1 MCVVSDRN
9 ESIMKSVRIVF
20 PDVPHYA
27 CIWHLWKNVCGNFK
41 RSRKAIS
48 DIFYSMAKAYRKENF
63 DKLMAKVDRIDH
75 RVKEYLEYA
84 GYEKWSRVH
93 ATVNRGRM
101 MTSNIAEC
109 INGCLVEARQL
120 TILEFLEE
128 VRILFGSW
136 HCKNREV
143 ASYTK
148 DTLGRKFEELLI
160 INAAK
165 SSKMEVVPSS
175 EFIFSV
181 YENGRRYIV
190 CFERKVCCCGRFNL
204 DEIPCSHAIAVL
216 KKKNVTDMNPYCS
229 DYYKPDA
236 LAKTYEIP
244 MVPMPDKKD
253 WSDPKHVVA
262 ETVYPPRYRRSS
274 GRPRKRRRK
283 NADEKI
289 SVNTNCCGQCG
300 QEGHNRRTCTFY
312 PKEK

>member
-1 MCVVSDRN
+1 MAYGVVDTKNDCSWTWFFEQFKHAFGVRKDMCVVSDRN

-48 DIFYSMAKAYRKENF
+48 DLFYSMAKAYRKEDF

-148 DTLGRKFEELLI
+148 DTLGRIFEELLI
-160 INAAK
+160 INGAK
-165 SSKMEVVPSS
+165 SLNMEVC
-175 EFIFSV
+175 I
-181 YENGRRYIV
+181 I
-190 CFERKVCCCGRFNL
+190 
-204 DEIPCSHAIAVL
+204 I
-216 KKKNVTDMNPYCS
+216 
-229 DYYKPDA
+229 
-236 LAKTYEIP
+236 
-244 MVPMPDKKD
+244 
-253 WSDPKHVVA
+253 
-262 ETVYPPRYRRSS
+262 
-274 GRPRKRRRK
+274 
-283 NADEKI
+283 
-289 SVNTNCCGQCG
+289 
-300 QEGHNRRTCTFY
+300 
-312 PKEK
+312 

>member
-1 MCVVSDRN
+1 
-9 ESIMKSVRIVF
+9 
-20 PDVPHYA
+20 
-27 CIWHLWKNVCGNFK
+27 
-41 RSRKAIS
+41 
-48 DIFYSMAKAYRKENF
+48 MAKAYRKEDF
-63 DKLMAKVDRIDH
+63 DKLMAKVCRIDH
-75 RVKEYLEYA
+75 RVKEYLEDA
-84 GYEKWSRVH
+84 GCEKWSRVH

-101 MTSNIAEC
+101 MSSNIAEC

-128 VRILFGSW
+128 VRILFGSR

-165 SSKMEVVPSS
+165 SSKW
-175 EFIFSV
+175 
-181 YENGRRYIV
+181 
-190 CFERKVCCCGRFNL
+190 RFQL

-216 KKKNVTDMNPYCS
+216 KKKNVTDMYPYCS

-244 MVPMPDKKD
+244 MVPMPDNED
-253 WSDPKHVVA
+253 WSDPKNVVA
-262 ETVYPPRYRRSS
+262 ETVYPPRYRRSY

-300 QEGHNRRTCTFY
+300 
-312 PKEK
+312 

>member
-1 MCVVSDRN
+1 MCVVSNRN

-27 CIWHLWKNVCGNFK
+27 CIWNLWNNLCGNFK
-41 RSRKAIS
+41 RSRKTIS
-48 DIFYSMAKAYRKENF
+48 DLLYSMANAYRKEDF

-93 ATVNRGRM
+93 ATVNRGRI

-165 SSKMEVVPSS
+165 SSKMEVC
-175 EFIFSV
+175 I
-181 YENGRRYIV
+181 I
-190 CFERKVCCCGRFNL
+190 
-204 DEIPCSHAIAVL
+204 I
-216 KKKNVTDMNPYCS
+216 
-229 DYYKPDA
+229 
-236 LAKTYEIP
+236 
-244 MVPMPDKKD
+244 
-253 WSDPKHVVA
+253 
-262 ETVYPPRYRRSS
+262 
-274 GRPRKRRRK
+274 
-283 NADEKI
+283 
-289 SVNTNCCGQCG
+289 
-300 QEGHNRRTCTFY
+300 
-312 PKEK
+312 

>member
-1 MCVVSDRN
+1 MAYGFVDIENDCSWTWFFEQFKHAFGDRKDMCVVSDRN

-20 PDVPHYA
+20 PDVSHYA

-48 DIFYSMAKAYRKENF
+48 DLFYSMAKAYRKEDF

-109 INGCLVEARQL
+109 INGCLVEAHQL

-143 ASYTK
+143 ASHTK

-165 SSKMEVVPSS
+165 SSKMEVC
-175 EFIFSV
+175 I
-181 YENGRRYIV
+181 I
-190 CFERKVCCCGRFNL
+190 
-204 DEIPCSHAIAVL
+204 I
-216 KKKNVTDMNPYCS
+216 
-229 DYYKPDA
+229 
-236 LAKTYEIP
+236 
-244 MVPMPDKKD
+244 
-253 WSDPKHVVA
+253 
-262 ETVYPPRYRRSS
+262 
-274 GRPRKRRRK
+274 
-283 NADEKI
+283 
-289 SVNTNCCGQCG
+289 
-300 QEGHNRRTCTFY
+300 
-312 PKEK
+312 